1 MLCGY
6 EMSAN
11 GSIAPFDRLPA
22 TSGLPRSTDI
32 NRPARMVRFVPET
45 DSRTAARLL
54 GHLRLAEASDLL
66 YEFCS
71 MRQGE
76 FERIRVIMADDR
88 TVGVLLDDAMSV
100 EGTEVH
106 GAAIFAKEPP
116 PLLAWRFR
124 EAVRQ
129 NEVER
134 TFAFMA
140 ATVDASSRIP
150 TEEQTVA
157 FTAKA
162 PVALGER
169 RFGDVVWKVEIES
182 LCLMLSARY
191 ARSLGGREMHDAAS
205 NAPLEPVGV

>member
-1 MLCGY
+1 LPA
-6 EMSAN
+6 SKNQHNN
-11 GSIAPFDRLPA
+11 GSRGFTSPNRKPPEGGFLFQPDDSNQAAINANFDFRTCAMPDRRLP
-22 TSGLPRSTDI
+22 SK
-32 NRPARMVRFVPET
+32 
-45 DSRTAARLL
+45 AAL
-54 GHLRLAEASDLL
+54 
-66 YEFCS
+66 
-71 MRQGE
+71 
-76 FERIRVIMADDR
+76 
-88 TVGVLLDDAMSV
+88 
-100 EGTEVH
+100 
-106 GAAIFAKEPP
+106 
-116 PLLAWRFR
+116 LLAWRFR

-191 ARSLGGREMHDAAS
+191 ARSLGGSEMHDAAS
-205 NAPLEPVGV
+205 NAPLEPVAVGV